1 MVFHTD
7 THYSVFV
14 KQNQPF
20 FQKNLISGGE
30 CEAEGQGAVKGE
42 FLHKAFPVV
51 KTTTVEKIG
60 KLSRGRC
67 RRYVNFL
74 CISTFSTPCGKLLWK
89 NLWRL
94 WKTGSYQQVF
104 PLISPGGRLV
114 ENST

>member
-20 FQKNLISGGE
+20 FQKNLLSRGRG
-30 CEAEGQGAVKGE
+30 ALGRRGAVKGE

-60 KLSRGRC
+60 K
-67 RRYVNFL
+67 
-74 CISTFSTPCGKLLWK
+74 
-89 NLWRL
+89 
-94 WKTGSYQQVF
+94 
-104 PLISPGGRLV
+104 PLQSLK
-114 ENST
+114 